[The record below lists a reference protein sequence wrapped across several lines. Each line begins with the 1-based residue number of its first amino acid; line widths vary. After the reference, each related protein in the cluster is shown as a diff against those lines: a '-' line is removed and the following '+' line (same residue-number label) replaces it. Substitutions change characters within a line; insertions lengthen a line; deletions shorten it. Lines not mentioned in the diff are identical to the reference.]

1 VGVRPAAAAFR
12 RAPQPGDIRP
22 PEIEKGSI
30 MPKRNAHPSVTG
42 WLAGSAAALA
52 LAAPAAV
59 AQEAGSAYE
68 VETIAE
74 GLEHPWGMA
83 FLPGAEEMLVTERA
97 GRLRRVDLGSGEME
111 EIGGLPEIAAV
122 GQGGLLDVA
131 LSPDFE
137 EIRWVY
143 LTYVARNEEGLTSTY
158 FGRGQL
164 EQGATELTGWEELYV
179 IEPHMDDG
187 QGHYGSRIA
196 FDDEGHVFVST
207 GDRQMKDFGP
217 DHIAQDLSSA
227 NGSML
232 RFALDGS
239 IPEDNPFVGEA
250 DAVDAI
256 WSYGLR
262 NVQGM
267 AFHPDTGELWVADH
281 GENNGD
287 EINIVERG
295 ANHGWPIATY
305 GHHYRTGEPFAPT
318 PPEVPETVDP
328 VYWWDFDHPEGFP
341 PSGFLFYTGDAFPD
355 WQGDFFVG
363 NLAHR
368 YLGRFSVD
376 GRDVEMEERLLEGE
390 GWRIRAVAQGPEDGY
405 LYVLVD
411 DSDAPIVRL
420 RPGEGS

>member
-1 VGVRPAAAAFR
+1 M
-12 RAPQPGDIRP
+12 
-22 PEIEKGSI
+22 S
-30 MPKRNAHPSVTG
+30 KRNQRRSVTSG
-42 WLAGSAAALA
+42 LACSALALA

-59 AQEAGSAYE
+59 AQETAYE
-68 VETIAE
+68 VETVAE

-83 FLPGAEEMLVTERA
+83 FLPAEGQMLVTERA
-97 GRLRRVDLGSGEME
+97 GRLQRVDVDSGEMQ

-131 LSPDFE
+131 LHPDFE
-137 EIRWVY
+137 ETRWVY
-143 LTYVARNEEGLTSTY
+143 LTYSARNDEGQTSTY

-164 EQGATELTGWEELYV
+164 EEGADELTEWEELYV
-179 IEPHMDDG
+179 VEPHMDDG

-196 FDDEGHVFVST
+196 FDGEGHVFVST

-217 DHIAQDLSSA
+217 DHISQDLSSA
-227 NGSML
+227 NGAVL
-232 RFALDGS
+232 RFELDGA

-250 DAVDAI
+250 DAEDAI
-256 WSYGLR
+256 WAYGLR

-267 AFHPDTGELWVADH
+267 AIHPETGELWVADH

-287 EINIVERG
+287 EINIIERG

-305 GHHYRTGEPFAPT
+305 GHHYRTGEQFAPT
-318 PPEVPETVDP
+318 PPEVAETVDP

-363 NLAHR
+363 TLAHE

-390 GWRIRAVAQGPEDGY
+390 GWRIRAVAQGPEDGL

-411 DSDAPIVRL
+411 ASDAPIVRL
-420 RPGEGS
+420 SPAEGS